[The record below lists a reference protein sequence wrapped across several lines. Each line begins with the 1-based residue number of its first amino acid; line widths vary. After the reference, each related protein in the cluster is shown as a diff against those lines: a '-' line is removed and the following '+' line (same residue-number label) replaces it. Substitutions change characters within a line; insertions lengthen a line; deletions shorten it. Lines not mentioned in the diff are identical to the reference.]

1 MVWPC
6 SRCSCSLNANPGSS
20 CPHADRN
27 PPTAHGPGSSLSHA
41 PSPLTTPWCLPT
53 PPFLTGPPLCSGRR
67 WGLVG
72 AVPLRVLPLPLLHRR
87 HPASPH
93 GCHRPGV
100 FFLRGGWCALGS
112 LQPGAA
118 VLVCRV
124 MVEWCFWGMAPNELT
139 HASGGTWGRP
149 TLLCV
154 PTPRSHSQHP
164 PLADIVMNGV
174 TCSSPDRCFPVSVAL
189 PPVNPKHS
197 PR

>member
-6 SRCSCSLNANPGSS
+6 SRRPSS
-20 CPHADRN
+20 
-27 PPTAHGPGSSLSHA
+27 PTAKPRQQLPTGAPQPSHCTQ
-41 PSPLTTPWCLPT
+41 PWLLPLTCSVTTHYPLVLPT

-139 HASGGTWGRP
+139 HASGGTWDRP